1 MIVSMN
7 RSNLLLLLF
16 QLYNVTVS
24 VKSSIISSS
33 KNRLPMSLSPIIS
46 DLEAEG
52 VSSLS
57 TATFLSSKSVSNSDR
72 KRIFQSLFHSSSSS
86 LDDDGEED
94 GDVDLHKATSFGK
107 KFDADEDHEAIG
119 IVVANP
125 DVCSS
130 ASDSP
135 YEVSST
141 VLATHGT
148 IIYIVSDV
156 DLIERDG
163 EGLFHSLAPALECL
177 ARSNKEESED
187 ATTETGSVTTTSELI
202 VIFLNEDLQSS
213 KEKFQFY
220 VKELLKTIPPSP
232 SSLSSNNLSLEDI
245 FDTIEYLTSNT
256 LESNNDVLMRT
267 LVESKGQLIP
277 SEDALSH
284 VYKSIAMEEYASP
297 GVKKSLSTS
306 NIAALRVLYPL
317 KQQILHMAFTNV
329 QTQTG
334 GNILIGSDEEDD
346 DDEDSPSIQ
355 LVPTFGDLL
364 SSALTTSL
372 EQYKQT
378 LSESY
383 PKIISNSPMI
393 QTIQNQ
399 IIQEY
404 YNEIEP
410 LYEIQMA
417 LLQTSYFELFRKELS
432 KLKLGPLL
440 PSDME
445 GVVKQCYDEYSTA
458 CKRMVPNST
467 SKVTKPNWKSIAS
480 YQSYY
485 SKKLQEYSSERLQA
499 ARISGSYRPLPK
511 KGVQV
516 GMHWLLPKPFGNDY
530 RVSSSDIYRG
540 TMVYDG
546 GNKKI
551 SEIGEE
557 GVNSAEEGGGDW
569 RNSIVPVPSSTE
581 MMYQP
586 SSGN

>member
-1 MIVSMN
+1 
-7 RSNLLLLLF
+7 
-16 QLYNVTVS
+16 
-24 VKSSIISSS
+24 
-33 KNRLPMSLSPIIS
+33 MSLTPIIS

-57 TATFLSSKSVSNSDR
+57 TATFLSSKSVSDLDR
-72 KRIFQSLFHSSSSS
+72 KRIFKSLFDGASAT
-86 LDDDGEED
+86 LDDDDED
-94 GDVDLHKATSFGK
+94 IDLHTATSFGK

-125 DVCSS
+125 AVCSS

-156 DLIERDG
+156 DLIDRDG
-163 EGLFHSLAPALECL
+163 EGLFHSLAPALERL
-177 ARSNKEESED
+177 ARSKKEESEAD
-187 ATTETGSVTTTSELI
+187 DTTESTITTTSELI
-202 VIFLNEDLQSS
+202 VIFLNENLQSS
-213 KEKFQFY
+213 KEKFQHY
-220 VKELLKTIPPSP
+220 VKELLRTIP
-232 SSLSSNNLSLEDI
+232 SSKSNNLSLEDI

-256 LESNNDVLMRT
+256 LESNNDVLMHT
-267 LVESKGQLIP
+267 LIDSKGQLIP

-284 VYKSIAMEEYASP
+284 VYRSIATEESAP
-297 GVKKSLSTS
+297 VGKKSLSTS
-306 NIAALRVLYPL
+306 DIAALRVLYPL
-317 KQQILHMAFTNV
+317 KQQTLDMALDNV
-329 QTQTG
+329 QSQTG
-334 GNILIGSDEEDD
+334 GNMLIGSDDDEDE
-346 DDEDSPSIQ
+346 EDSPSIQ
-355 LVPTFGDLL
+355 LVPNFGDLL

-372 EQYKQT
+372 DTYKET
-378 LSESY
+378 LSQSY
-383 PKIISNSPMI
+383 PKIVSNSPMTS
-393 QTIQNQ
+393 TIQNQ

-432 KLKLGPLL
+432 KLKLGPML

-445 GVVKQCYDEYSTA
+445 AVVKKCYDEYCTA
-458 CKRMVPNST
+458 CKKMVPDN
-467 SKVTKPNWKSIAS
+467 KGRKPNWKSIAS

-530 RVSSSDIYRG
+530 RVSGSDIYRG

-546 GNKKI
+546 GKKKI
-551 SEIGEE
+551 MEIGEE
-557 GVNSAEEGGGDW
+557 GVNSKEEGKADW
-569 RNSIVPVPSSTE
+569 RNCIVPVPSGSE

>member
-1 MIVSMN
+1 
-7 RSNLLLLLF
+7 
-16 QLYNVTVS
+16 
-24 VKSSIISSS
+24 
-33 KNRLPMSLSPIIS
+33 MSLTPIIS

-57 TATFLSSKSVSNSDR
+57 TATFLSSKSVSDLDR
-72 KRIFQSLFHSSSSS
+72 KRIFKSLFDGASAT
-86 LDDDGEED
+86 LDDDDED
-94 GDVDLHKATSFGK
+94 IDLHTATSFGK

-125 DVCSS
+125 AVCSS

-156 DLIERDG
+156 DLIDRDG
-163 EGLFHSLAPALECL
+163 EGLFHSLAPALERL
-177 ARSNKEESED
+177 ARSKKEESEAD
-187 ATTETGSVTTTSELI
+187 DTTESTITTTSELI
-202 VIFLNEDLQSS
+202 VIFLNENLQSS
-213 KEKFQFY
+213 KEKFQHY
-220 VKELLKTIPPSP
+220 VKELLRTIP
-232 SSLSSNNLSLEDI
+232 SSKSNNLSLEDI

-256 LESNNDVLMRT
+256 LESNNDVLMHT
-267 LVESKGQLIP
+267 LIDSKGQLIP

-284 VYKSIAMEEYASP
+284 VYRSIATEESAP
-297 GVKKSLSTS
+297 VGKKSLSTS
-306 NIAALRVLYPL
+306 DIAALRVLYPL
-317 KQQILHMAFTNV
+317 KQQTLDMALDNV
-329 QTQTG
+329 QSQTG
-334 GNILIGSDEEDD
+334 GNMLIGSDDDEDE
-346 DDEDSPSIQ
+346 EDSPSIQ
-355 LVPTFGDLL
+355 LVPNFGDLL

-372 EQYKQT
+372 DTYKET
-378 LSESY
+378 LSQSY
-383 PKIISNSPMI
+383 PKIVSNSPMTS
-393 QTIQNQ
+393 TIQNQ

-432 KLKLGPLL
+432 KLKLGPML

-445 GVVKQCYDEYSTA
+445 AVVKKCYDEYCTA
-458 CKRMVPNST
+458 CKKMVPDN
-467 SKVTKPNWKSIAS
+467 KGRKPNWKSTTS

-530 RVSSSDIYRG
+530 RVSGSDIYRG

-546 GNKKI
+546 GKKKI
-551 SEIGEE
+551 MEIGEE
-557 GVNSAEEGGGDW
+557 GVNSKEEGKADW
-569 RNSIVPVPSSTE
+569 RNCIVPVPSGSE